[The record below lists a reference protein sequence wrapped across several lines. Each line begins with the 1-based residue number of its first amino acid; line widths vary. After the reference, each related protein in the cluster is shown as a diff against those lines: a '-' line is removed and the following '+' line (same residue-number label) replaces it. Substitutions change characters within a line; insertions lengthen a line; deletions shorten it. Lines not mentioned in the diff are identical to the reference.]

1 MLAAPRVPGP
11 GHRSPWRDVAVVT
24 LLLAVLAAACG
35 DQGSAPDDGHDH
47 GDAEGNC
54 GHLVASG
61 YLLQADGSTLVH
73 GWGGVQTGAITLR
86 EGELGPASTLTFI
99 DADSV
104 VFGVADN
111 CLENRLGITIGDPT
125 ILELTR
131 ETGVEWTFRLRGLR
145 AGSTT
150 LTLRGMHEGHSHV
163 GTQPIP
169 VTVESES
176 SLGLS
181 LTGRLEL
188 AVTLVAEFGDSLG
201 REIYAEETGV
211 RVYIER
217 PDGSLDSTA
226 TESGTFRFAGLGD
239 GVHRVWSGPPEARS
253 PVSQVTLAG
262 SDGDV
267 GTVTVA
273 PIGRLRTPPN
283 PFAYSHGTGVEW
295 DLVANESVE
304 IRIFSASARR
314 VWTYAYEA
322 PFGFQHIHW
331 IGTDQENLPLP
342 PGPYWIAV
350 RYEGSWHSRVVI
362 KLPE

>member
-1 MLAAPRVPGP
+1 MPPGP
-11 GHRSPWRDVAVVT
+11 LGTGSAILSLAV
-24 LLLAVLAAACG
+24 LLLAALAAGCG
-35 DQGSAPDDGHDH
+35 DQGSGPDDPHDH
-47 GDAEGNC
+47 GEADGNC

-61 YLLQADGSTLVH
+61 YLLQTDGSTLVH
-73 GWGGVQTGAITLR
+73 GWRGTQTGSIALR
-86 EGELGPASTLTFI
+86 EGELGPATTLTFI

-111 CLENRLGITIGDPT
+111 CTDNSLGIEIGDPT
-125 ILELTR
+125 VLELAR

-163 GTQPIP
+163 GTLPIP
-169 VTVESES
+169 VTVESATS
-176 SLGLS
+176 AGLA
-181 LTGRLEL
+181 LTGQLEL

-201 REIYAEETGV
+201 RQTYGDETGV
-211 RVYIER
+211 RVYLER
-217 PDGSLDSTA
+217 PDGSLDSTS
-226 TESGTFRFAGLGD
+226 TEAGAFHFAGLGD
-239 GVHRVWSGPPEARS
+239 GLHRVWSGPPEARS
-253 PVSQVTLAG
+253 PVREITLAG
-262 SDGDV
+262 QDV
-267 GTVTVA
+267 DLGTLNVG

-283 PFAYSHGTGVEW
+283 PFPYSHGTGVEW
-295 DLVANESVE
+295 DLAASESVE

-314 VWTYAYEA
+314 VWTYAYDA

-331 IGTDQENLPLP
+331 IGTDQANLPLP

-350 RYEGSWHSRVVI
+350 HYEGRWHSRVVI